1 MEEHMRKFL
10 FAAVVLSLAGPAL
23 AVDAAALFAS
33 KCASCHGKDGKGS
46 AVGLKMGAKDL
57 AEAKKDSEKEIVGAI
72 TNGKGKMA
80 AFKDKLSAEEIQAL
94 AKYVKGGLK

>member
-1 MEEHMRKFL
+1 
-10 FAAVVLSLAGPAL
+10 
-23 AVDAAALFAS
+23 
-33 KCASCHGKDGKGS
+33 
-46 AVGLKMGAKDL
+46 MGAKDL